1 MSHTDQPYLSAQSW
15 QLPRRDYLLLP
26 AIFVL
31 TILLLLGGGEIA
43 ARIIYVQDDAAE
55 PCEYLTP
62 TGFRYHSLCVSRTK
76 VWEGP
81 WITQQFND
89 CGYRAAESCAIR
101 PADSLRVAVVGS
113 STARGALVN
122 YPDSFAA
129 RASAAMSGRCGGL
142 VDFQNLGTEPSDVDR
157 IDLRISEALALHPS
171 AIVMMIGAYDLLHLK
186 DAPPVVAG
194 ENRPPLRPN
203 PKAVANMLRRSRLFV
218 LMQYYLYLDPAFQV
232 RAFLLNG
239 EPADYLRPPLSP
251 TWQRDVDNFGD
262 LLGRITAQT
271 GSVPV
276 VLVFSPERAQA
287 ALAGQVPDPPGID
300 PFAIG
305 AALQQVAAGHG
316 VHFFDAT
323 RAFGSAADFRSL
335 YYLTDGHPNAGGHAV
350 LANVVEHALLSQPAF
365 ARCAER

>member
-1 MSHTDQPYLSAQSW
+1 MSCTDQPYPSAQTW
-15 QLPRRDYLLLP
+15 RLPRRDYVLLP

-31 TILLLLGGGEIA
+31 TILLLLAGGEIA

-62 TGFRYHSLCVSRTK
+62 TGFRYHPMCMSRTK

-101 PADSLRVAVVGS
+101 PPGSLRVAVIGS

-129 RASAAMSGRCGGL
+129 RASAALSARCGGK

-157 IDLRISEALALHPS
+157 IDLRIPEALALHPT
-171 AIVMMIGAYDLLHLK
+171 AIVMTVGTYDLLHLK
-186 DAPPVVAG
+186 DPPLLVAG
-194 ENRPPLRPN
+194 EHRPPLRLN
-203 PKAVANMLRRSRLFV
+203 VKAVANMLRQSRLFV

-239 EPADYLRPPLSP
+239 EPADYLRPPLSQ
-251 TWQRDVDNFGD
+251 TWQRDVDGFGD

-276 VLVFSPERAQA
+276 LLVFSPERGHA
-287 ALAGQVPDPPGID
+287 ALAGQVPVPPGID

-305 AALQQVAAGHG
+305 AALRKVAAAHG
-316 VHFFDAT
+316 VEFFDAT
-323 RAFGSAADFRSL
+323 AAFGTAADFRSL

-350 LANVVEHALLSQPAF
+350 LANVVQQALLSQPAF
-365 ARCAER
+365 ARCAAR

>member
-1 MSHTDQPYLSAQSW
+1 MSTTDQPYQSAEPW
-15 QLPRRDYLLLP
+15 HLPRRDYILLP

-31 TILLLLGGGEIA
+31 TILLLLVGGEIA
-43 ARIIYVQDDAAE
+43 ARLIYVQDDAAE

-62 TGFRYHSLCVSRTK
+62 TGFRYHPMCTSRTK

-81 WITQQFND
+81 WITQHFNE
-89 CGYRAAESCAIR
+89 CGYRTAESCAPR
-101 PADSLRVAVVGS
+101 PAGSLRVAVVGS
-113 STARGALVN
+113 STSRGALVN
-122 YPDSFAA
+122 YPESFAA
-129 RASAAMSGRCGGL
+129 RASAALSGQCGGV

-157 IDLRISEALALHPS
+157 VDLRIPEAIALHPA
-171 AIVMMIGAYDLLHLK
+171 AIVMTFGTYDLLHLK
-186 DAPPVVAG
+186 DTPPVVAG
-194 ENRPPLRPN
+194 ENRPPFRLN
-203 PKAVANMLRRSRLFV
+203 VKAVANMLRTSRLFV

-262 LLGRITAQT
+262 LLGRIAKQA

-276 VLVFSPERAQA
+276 VLIFTPERAQA

-300 PFAIG
+300 PFALG
-305 AALQQVAAGHG
+305 AALQTVAAEHG

-323 RAFGSAADFRSL
+323 RAFGSAPDFRSL
-335 YYLTDGHPNAGGHAV
+335 YYLTDGHPREAGHAV
-350 LANVVEHALLSQPAF
+350 LANVVQHALLAQPAF
-365 ARCAER
+365 AGCTAR